1 MSSQSAPIQF
11 ILGSQSD
18 LGHIEPAFK
27 VLDELGIAYGKKIAS
42 AHRTPEDVRR
52 FIADSEAGGCQVFI
66 AAAGLAAHLAGA
78 VAAHTRRPVIGI
90 PVVVG
95 PLQGVDA
102 LLSTAQMPPGVPV
115 ANTGVGI
122 PANSAWLA
130 ARILALGDRA
140 LADRLEEAFAKGAA
154 KVRAQDAELNSS
166 DT

>member
-1 MSSQSAPIQF
+1 MPADNPFVQF
-11 ILGSQSD
+11 LLGSKSD
-18 LGHIEPAFK
+18 LEHISPAFK
-27 VLDELGIAYGKKIAS
+27 VLEELDIPHRIKIAS
-42 AHRTPEDVRR
+42 AHRTPDDVRQL
-52 FIADSEAGGCQVFI
+52 IASAENEGCHVFI

-78 VAAHTRRPVIGI
+78 VAAHTRKPVIGI
-90 PVVVG
+90 PVVTG

-130 ARILALGDRA
+130 ARILALGDAA
-140 LADRLEEAFAKGAA
+140 LAQRVEDAFARSAD

-166 DT
+166 